1 MKRLAILLAL
11 TMPLATV
18 ADAWSQGRHH
28 GRKSYDRDRYEHQQR
43 RSSTVDRQGRCQ
55 RDTGRP
61 LDSLNLNHRCDREE
75 FWERFNGGDNR
86 R

>member
-1 MKRLAILLAL
+1 MRELAL
-11 TMPLATV
+11 ILAGLIVVTSALP
-18 ADAWSQGRHH
+18 ADAQERRY
-28 GRKSYDRDRYEHQQR
+28 GRKSYDRDRYEQPR

-75 FWERFNGGDNR
+75 FWDRFNGGDNR